1 MSFPQAPEHGESP
14 PRYGPAGKGPGGQ
27 WQGGSGPGVASI
39 MCAVLV
45 MPSMLVTIVPTMFV
59 ALFTRPDTGSN
70 GKEWMAN
77 FVFLSLPALL
87 ALLSIIFGLFALRR
101 SPRGSNGW
109 STGLAGLIVVPLE
122 ALIFFLP
129 AIQRGQ
135 FDVFY

>member
-1 MSFPQAPEHGESP
+1 MSFPQAPESSEPP

-27 WQGGSGPGVASI
+27 RQRASGTGVASI
-39 MCAVLV
+39 ICAVVV
-45 MPSMLVTIVPTMFV
+45 MPSMIITAVPTMFV

-77 FVFLSLPALL
+77 FVFLSLPVLL
-87 ALLSIIFGLFALRR
+87 GLLSMIFGLFAVSR

-109 STGLAGLIVVPLE
+109 SAGVAGLIVVPVE
-122 ALIFFLP
+122 AVIIFLP